1 MSNEEIDNIKIYAD
15 AECTQPISTIEWH
28 NSVKITLA
36 DKTIKIIPN
45 TAIGGESASAIVWAK
60 NEGPF
65 DYGITGIS
73 FFDTRV
79 QVILSASWL
88 YPKVPVQIT
97 LVFMVPQNPTKN
109 DIIKAGKINIEGF
122 YIYRSIG

>member
-1 MSNEEIDNIKIYAD
+1 MSNEEIDQIKIYAD
-15 AECTQPISTIEWH
+15 AECTQPISIIEWY

-36 DKTIKIIPN
+36 DKTTKVIPN
-45 TAIGGESASAIVWAK
+45 TALGGENATAIVWAR

-73 FFDTRV
+73 FSDNRV
-79 QVILSASWL
+79 QVILSSAWL

-97 LVFMVPQNPTKN
+97 LIFIVPSKPTKD
-109 DIIKAGKINIEGF
+109 DIIKSGKINIEGF
-122 YIYRSIG
+122 YIYKTVQ

>member
-1 MSNEEIDNIKIYAD
+1 MSNEEIDQIKIYAD
-15 AECTQPISTIEWH
+15 AKCTQPISAIEWH

-36 DKTIKIIPN
+36 DKTVKVIPN
-45 TAIGGESASAIVWAK
+45 TALGGESASAIVWAI
-60 NEGPF
+60 NEGQF

-73 FFDTRV
+73 FSDSRV
-79 QVILSASWL
+79 QVILSSSWL

-97 LVFMVPQNPTKN
+97 LIFLVPQNPTKN

-122 YIYRSIG
+122 YIYKSV